1 MVLRLGDTSGIAQ
14 GIQQAGGALGQA
26 LGELN
31 KRMELQK
38 ILNPQSNMESQTQ
51 PTQKGNNEEFQDN
64 ILNIIENYTKE
75 TGQSLTPSQLDM
87 LWNAEVKKSFA
98 PAEQAQQYNM
108 QQLAAIEQRNPQLA
122 NLIQQNQ
129 INKQRESQKYQMA
142 KEQRA
147 FKSNETF
154 FKELNTL
161 RESIPNQEVNLLRIG
176 NVISAGDLTSLRNVA
191 AEMFANR
198 IPSEFIST
206 ASANEL
212 RSAVKDAFVADLKSL
227 PTGSRL
233 NQFIEKNLL
242 TALESPLKTP
252 ENNQIILESQKF
264 DLDKKKKKIEIA
276 DNLMNAYERAGRE
289 PPSNF
294 SKDVDRYL
302 KPYVDEKLKELT
314 QKIKDITR
322 GNVKSFGS
330 QALDIAKN
338 RIRGKVA
345 PSGHIWMLDPNGDIK
360 SIPKSQVKAAQQ
372 AGGKLIK

>member
-314 QKIKDITR
+314 QKIKDITS